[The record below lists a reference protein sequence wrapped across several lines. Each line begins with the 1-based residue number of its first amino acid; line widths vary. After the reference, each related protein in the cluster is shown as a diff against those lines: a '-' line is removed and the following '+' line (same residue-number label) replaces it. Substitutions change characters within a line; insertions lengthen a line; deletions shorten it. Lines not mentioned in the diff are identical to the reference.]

1 MYRICR
7 CIWIKKKRHKPAAGR
22 HSSALRPFS
31 DPIPVRRGRL
41 RFAGRS
47 GRAPLPLFLSSFA
60 VAISKSTSSFFR
72 FSAVLR
78 LFHRFGIDFP
88 FSSNLFSF
96 KSFSRSAS
104 IRAVDFCIFNH
115 FDFTSSQRMLMFSL
129 CGVPFFGHKK
139 HVFSVILTYF
149 ALNFKDS
156 ASHASVIFILCIQ
169 Y

>member
-7 CIWIKKKRHKPAAGR
+7 CIWIKKKCHKPAAAR

-60 VAISKSTSSFFR
+60 VAISKNTSSFFR

-78 LFHRFGIDFP
+78 LFHRFGVDFP

-115 FDFTSSQRMLMFSL
+115 FEFYFIAAH
-129 CGVPFFGHKK
+129 VNVFFMRCP
-139 HVFSVILTYF
+139 VFWTQKTRLF
-149 ALNFKDS
+149 HHFDAFCPQ
-156 ASHASVIFILCIQ
+156 F
-169 Y
+169 

>member
-115 FDFTSSQRMLMFSL
+115 FGFYFIAAH
-129 CGVPFFGHKK
+129 VNVFFMRCP
-139 HVFSVILTYF
+139 VFWTQKTRLF
-149 ALNFKDS
+149 HHFDAFCPQ
-156 ASHASVIFILCIQ
+156 F
-169 Y
+169 